1 MADAMKEEKKSK
13 PPYVLMYSS
22 NLNHFT
28 GRIQGLVK
36 VQNEQ
41 PYQSNKLETCFVS
54 KRTFDSYFR

>member
-22 NLNHFT
+22 NLIHFT

-36 VQNEQ
+36 FQNEQ
-41 PYQSNKLETCFVS
+41 PY
-54 KRTFDSYFR
+54 